1 MGDRART
8 ARVLS
13 MRHVLA
19 IGVNAIVGA
28 GIYFQPG
35 RAAGAL
41 GPAALLAW
49 IACGGFCAVVALAFA
64 EASRRFDG
72 SGGPYRYADAAFGAR
87 FGYAM
92 GVVCWVTSVFSWATV
107 AHGLGGE
114 LARATGSGDGTARAF
129 AVGTTLGLGA
139 LNYLGVRLGARV
151 VLGLTLLKLV
161 PLAVVLVAGL
171 LLFDGAR
178 FVPLAPHGYTSFG
191 ATTLFI
197 LFAYQGFEVAPVPAG
212 ETRGARDAVPRAV
225 LLAVGATMLI
235 YLAINTVAIGGLPDL
250 AGAPDPLY
258 RLATRAFGPHGATVL
273 RIGGIV
279 STFGFSAG
287 VALVCPHY
295 VTALAD
301 DRHLPDW
308 IARRHP
314 RFGGPT
320 RATVLCTSVTAVL
333 CATLD
338 FSRLLDFSNEAVCVQ
353 YLVTAASV
361 VVLGRRDPPGAR
373 PPAWRSLVVP
383 AGAAAITVWLA
394 SHGDWKGWLAIAG
407 TVGLGFAARAA
418 LRPRL

>member
-1 MGDRART
+1 MSDPARAP
-8 ARVLS
+8 RVLS
-13 MRHVLA
+13 MHHVLA

-35 RAAGAL
+35 RAADAL
-41 GPAALLAW
+41 GPAAIVAW
-49 IACGGFCAVVALAFA
+49 LACGGFCAVVALTFA

-72 SGGPYRYADAAFGAR
+72 SGGPYRYAEAAFGAHV
-87 FGYAM
+87 GYAI

-114 LARATGSGDGTARAF
+114 LSRAAGGGAGMARAL

-178 FVPLAPHGYTSFG
+178 FTPLAPHGFAGFG
-191 ATTLFI
+191 ATTLFV

-212 ETRGARDAVPRAV
+212 EIRGARDAVPRAV
-225 LLAVGATMLI
+225 LLAVGATTLL

-273 RIGGIV
+273 RLGGIV
-279 STFGFSAG
+279 STLGFSAG

-308 IARRHP
+308 ISRRHP
-314 RFGGPT
+314 RYGGPS
-320 RATVLCTSVTAVL
+320 RATLLCTGVAAAL

-361 VVLGRRDPPGAR
+361 VVLGRRDPEGAR
-373 PPAWRSLVVP
+373 PPVWRGLLIP

-394 SHGDWKGWLAIAG
+394 SHGDPRGWLAIAG
-407 TVGLGFAARAA
+407 TVAGGLA
-418 LRPRL
+418 LRALLRG